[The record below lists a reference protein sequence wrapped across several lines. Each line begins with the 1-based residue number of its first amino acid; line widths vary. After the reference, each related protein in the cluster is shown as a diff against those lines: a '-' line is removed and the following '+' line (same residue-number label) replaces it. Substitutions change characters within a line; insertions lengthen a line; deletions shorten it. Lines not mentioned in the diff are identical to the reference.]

1 MSQETQISKFLTLE
15 TFQPKPEVSGLE
27 SILILL
33 LKISYNLSIDD
44 IERIKTYGR
53 TMFESG
59 CCEGV
64 DRVLDTL
71 KIFETSAIKVTSS
84 SAPVN

>member
-1 MSQETQISKFLTLE
+1 MSQETQIPKFPTLE
-15 TFQPKPEVSGLE
+15 TLQPKPEVSGLE
-27 SILILL
+27 NILILL
-33 LKISYNLSIDD
+33 LKISHNLSIDD

-59 CCEGV
+59 CCEGTG
-64 DRVLDTL
+64 RVLDTL
-71 KIFETSAIKVTSS
+71 KISETSAIKVTSS